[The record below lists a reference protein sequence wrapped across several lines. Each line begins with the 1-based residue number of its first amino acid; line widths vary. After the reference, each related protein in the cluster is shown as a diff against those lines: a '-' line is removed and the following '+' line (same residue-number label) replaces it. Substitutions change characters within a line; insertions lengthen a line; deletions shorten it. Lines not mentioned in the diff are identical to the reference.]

1 MQGLIAMT
9 KKQVI
14 DGLKNNTTLT
24 DLVSEGGQLLAG
36 GEDLAGDT
44 RIYPLGTGWAL
55 GEILLHVEMEP
66 FKRPVS
72 VSQRIEASP

>member
-9 KKQVI
+9 EKQVI

-24 DLVSEGGQLLAG
+24 DLVSEGGQLFAG
-36 GEDLAGDT
+36 GEYLAGDT
-44 RIYPLGTGWAL
+44 RIYPLGTGRAL
-55 GEILLHVEMEP
+55 GEIFLHVEMETI
-66 FKRPVS
+66 KRPAS